1 MKPTL
6 EAQGLSKISEDLNF
20 ILSRFREVLQAL
32 GQPEVAGSLPW
43 PQALSGPS
51 MPAPKAEPLI
61 QALGICFQL
70 MNLVEENAAVQFRRQ
85 LESHRGPASVRGSW
99 AETLQQARRQG
110 IEEAELANLLS
121 ELSVQPVLTA
131 HPTEAKR
138 VTILELH
145 RELYLLLAKL
155 ENQVWA
161 PSERKQLI
169 AEAKVL
175 LERWWRTGEVYLE
188 KPTLEAERN
197 NVMHYFT
204 QVYPEA
210 LRLSD
215 QRLLSAWEMAG
226 LDPALLQQPGQL
238 PRLQFGSWVGGDRD
252 GHPYVTAQVT
262 QTTLRQHRKAA
273 LSLLRQ
279 QLQKL
284 AAQLSFS
291 AMTNL
296 VPDHLPKAI
305 NRWAERLG
313 TEGERAVMRN
323 PKEPWRQFVGLLR
336 VRLERT
342 CEENDHG
349 FTSSQE
355 LAAELRYLRQTL
367 EEAGAGNVAR
377 SLLFPLERQVQCLG
391 FHLAKLD
398 IRQNSAFH
406 EKAVEQLLQ
415 AAGLK
420 KADYSLWEESE
431 RVAFLTKELQQKRPF
446 VVPGTS
452 CGPEADALLDCYRVV
467 KEHIGRYGP
476 EGVGSFIVSMTR
488 GLSDLLLVYLFLR
501 EVGLLEQPLPAVP
514 LFETVEDLE
523 NGAAILDGFLQH
535 PVTQR
540 RQEQLGPF
548 QEVMLGYSDSNKDGG
563 ILSSRWNIYQAMQ
576 QLTHAADQHGV
587 RLCFFH
593 GIGGT
598 ISRGGGKYHRFLDSM
613 PTGAVSGHIKLTV
626 QGETIAQQFANLY
639 TATYNLE
646 MLLAGSGRQLGNARR
661 QSQEEE
667 YPHALLGQLANWSQ
681 EHYQRFLHHP
691 GFLQFF
697 AEATPIDVLEQSR
710 IGSRPSRRTGQ
721 RALGDLRA
729 IPWVFSWNQAR
740 FGLTGWLGVG
750 FALRKMEEESPADFT
765 LLQEWADRWPFL
777 RYTLIMIET
786 NLLNADPDMMRSY
799 AGLVENAKWRE
810 ELLAFLLED
819 YQAGLEQIAKLFGQP
834 ASERRISQLDNV
846 QRRQPALLLLH
857 KFQLEALR
865 QWRQAQKTGAP
876 EAEQLL
882 ERLLLLTNAISGGLK
897 NTG

>member
-1 MKPTL
+1 MKPSL
-6 EAQGLSKISEDLNF
+6 ESQGLSKISEDLNF

-32 GQPEVAGSLPW
+32 GQPEVADKLPW
-43 PQALSGPS
+43 PQGLSGPS
-51 MPAPKAEPLI
+51 TPTPKAESQI
-61 QALGICFQL
+61 QALGISFQL

-85 LESHRGPASVRGSW
+85 LETHRGPASIRGSW
-99 AETLQQARRQG
+99 AETLQQARSQG

-121 ELSVQPVLTA
+121 EISVQPVLTA

-169 AEAKVL
+169 AEARVL

-215 QRLLSAWEMAG
+215 QRLLSAWETAG
-226 LDPALLQQPGQL
+226 LDPGLLQQPERL

-262 QTTLRQHRKAA
+262 RTTLQQHRKAA
-273 LSLLRQ
+273 LALLRQ
-279 QLQKL
+279 QVQKL

-291 AMTNL
+291 AMTNR
-296 VPDHLPKAI
+296 VPGHLPQAI

-313 TEGERAVMRN
+313 PEGERAVARN
-323 PKEPWRQFVGLLR
+323 PEEPWRQFVSLLR
-336 VRLERT
+336 VRLEHT
-342 CEENDHG
+342 WEEDGHG
-349 FTSSQE
+349 FASSQE
-355 LAAELRYLRQTL
+355 LATELRYLRQTL

-398 IRQNSAFH
+398 IRQNSDFH

-420 KADYSLWEESE
+420 KTAYSLWQESD
-431 RVAFLTKELQQKRPF
+431 RVAFLTEELQQKRPF

-467 KEHIGRYGP
+467 KEHVGRHGP

-488 GLSDLLLVYLFLR
+488 SLSDLLLVYLFLR
-501 EVGLLEQPLPAVP
+501 EVGLLEQPLPVVP

-523 NGAAILDGFLQH
+523 NGAGILDGFLRH

-576 QLTHAADQHGV
+576 QLAHTADQHGV

-598 ISRGGGKYHRFLDSM
+598 ISRGGGKYHRFLDGM
-613 PTGAVSGHIKLTV
+613 PAGAMSGHIKLTV

-646 MLLAGSGRQLGNARR
+646 MLLAGSGRQRGNARR
-661 QSQEEE
+661 PSQEDE
-667 YPHALLGQLANWSQ
+667 YPHALIGQLASWSQ
-681 EHYQRFLHHP
+681 EHYQRFLSHP

-697 AEATPIDVLEQSR
+697 SEATPIDVLEQSR
-710 IGSRPSRRTGQ
+710 IGSRPARRAGK
-721 RALGDLRA
+721 RALADLRA

-750 FALRKMEEESPADFT
+750 FALRKMEEESPADFVS
-765 LLQEWADRWPFL
+765 LQQWAGRWPFL

-799 AGLVENAKWRE
+799 AGLVEHAKWRE

-846 QRRQPALLLLH
+846 QRRQPALLILH
-857 KFQLEALR
+857 EFQLEALR
-865 QWRQAQKTGAP
+865 QWRQARKAGAP

>member
-6 EAQGLSKISEDLNF
+6 EARGLHKISEDLTF

-32 GQPEVAGSLPW
+32 GQSEVANSMPW
-43 PQALSGPS
+43 AEGASGPPPS
-51 MPAPKAEPLI
+51 SSKAEQQI
-61 QALGICFQL
+61 QALGIGFQL

-85 LESHRGPASVRGSW
+85 LEKHLGPASIRGSW
-99 AETLQQARRQG
+99 AETLEQARNQG
-110 IEEAELANLLS
+110 IKEAQLAEMLS
-121 ELSVQPVLTA
+121 EISVRPVLTA

-155 ENQVWA
+155 ENQVWS

-169 AEAKVL
+169 AEARVL

-197 NVMHYFT
+197 NVMYYFT
-204 QVYPEA
+204 HAFPEA

-215 QRLLSAWEMAG
+215 QRLLSAWETAG
-226 LDPALLQQPGQL
+226 MDPALLRQPERL
-238 PRLQFGSWVGGDRD
+238 PALRFGSWVGGDRD
-252 GHPYVTAQVT
+252 GHPYVTAEVT
-262 QTTLRQHRKAA
+262 RTTLQQHRKAA
-273 LSLLRQ
+273 LALLRQ
-279 QLQKL
+279 QLQQL
-284 AAQLSFS
+284 AARLSFS
-291 AMTNL
+291 AMTNP
-296 VPDHLPKAI
+296 VPGHLSQAI
-305 NRWAERLG
+305 NQWAAHLG
-313 TEGERAVMRN
+313 PEGARAIGRN
-323 PKEPWRQFVGLLR
+323 PKEPWRQFVNLLC
-336 VRLERT
+336 VRLEQT
-342 CEENDHG
+342 KEESSYG
-349 FTSSQE
+349 FASPKE

-367 EEAGAGNVAR
+367 EEAGAGQVAR
-377 SLLFPLERQVQCLG
+377 GLLFPLERQVQCLG
-391 FHLAKLD
+391 FHLAGLD
-398 IRQNSAFH
+398 IRQNSTFH
-406 EKAVEQLLQ
+406 EKAMEQLLH
-415 AAGLK
+415 AAGVK
-420 KADYSLWEESE
+420 KADYSQWQEAE

-446 VVPGTS
+446 VVAGTS
-452 CGPEADALLDCYRVV
+452 CGPEADALLACYRVV
-467 KEHIGRYGP
+467 KEHVGRYGP
-476 EGVGSFIVSMTR
+476 EGIGAFIVSMTR

-535 PVTQR
+535 PVTLR
-540 RQEQLGPF
+540 RQQQLGSF

-563 ILSSRWNIYQAMQ
+563 ILSSRWNIYRAMQ
-576 QLTHAADQHGV
+576 KLTRTAEQHGV

-613 PTGAVSGHIKLTV
+613 PAGAMSGHVKLTV

-646 MLLAGSGRQLGNARR
+646 MLLAGSARQLMNSRLPG
-661 QSQEEE
+661 QEDA
-667 YPHALLGQLANWSQ
+667 YPHDLLARLAEWSQ

-697 AEATPIDVLEQSR
+697 GEATPIDVLEQSR
-710 IGSRPSRRTGQ
+710 IGSRPARRTGK
-721 RALGDLRA
+721 RSLADLRA

-750 FALRKMEEESPADFT
+750 HALRKLEKEAPADFAR
-765 LLQEWADRWPFL
+765 LQNWAGQWPFL
-777 RYTLIMIET
+777 RYTLIMVET
-786 NLLNADPDMMRSY
+786 NLLNADPEIMRQY
-799 AGLVENAKWRE
+799 AALMENVEWRE
-810 ELLAFLLED
+810 ELLDFLLED
-819 YQAGLEQIAKLFGQP
+819 YQAGLDQIAKLFGQP
-834 ASERRISQLDNV
+834 AAERRGSQLDNIE
-846 QRRQPALLLLH
+846 RRRPALQMLH
-857 KFQLEALR
+857 QFQLDALR
-865 QWRQAQKTGAP
+865 SWRLAREAEAP

-882 ERLLLLTNAISGGLK
+882 EQLLLLTNAISGGLK